1 MTNNSTSLAN
11 LFDGKSNRCGSN
23 QADVHGVALLLIA
36 ARVRVIFGV
45 GIAINGI
52 VVVSL
57 VRIGVVLNIG
67 VSVVGVVVSI
77 IGIAVGIVSIAVR
90 VTINSVAVTTVAGVA
105 VSIIG
110 V

>member
-11 LFDGKSNRCGSN
+11 LFDGKSDRCGSN

-45 GIAINGI
+45 GIAIDGI

-57 VRIGVVLNIG
+57 VRIGVVLDIG
-67 VSVVGVVVSI
+67 VSVVGVAVGV

-90 VTINSVAVTTVAGVA
+90 VTVNSVGVTTVAGVA
-105 VSIIG
+105 VGVIG